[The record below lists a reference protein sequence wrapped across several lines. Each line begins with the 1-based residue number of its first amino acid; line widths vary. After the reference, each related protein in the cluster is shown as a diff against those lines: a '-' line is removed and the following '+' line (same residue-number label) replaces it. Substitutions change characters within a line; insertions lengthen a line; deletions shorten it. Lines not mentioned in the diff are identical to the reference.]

1 MQNNDRPASPVIEQ
15 PTHDHPRSLAAKVQP
30 RRLTDSHR
38 RGSNPRRGFE
48 LMKKGGACSGSKQ
61 NEQAHWR
68 DVNPAQASSALSSFA
83 MRARILRR
91 EACRAGKNAP
101 KTHNICG

>member
-1 MQNNDRPASPVIEQ
+1 
-15 PTHDHPRSLAAKVQP
+15 VQP

-38 RGSNPRRGFE
+38 RGGNPHRGFE
-48 LMKKGGACSGSKQ
+48 LMKKGGACSGSLTLRRRRQ
-61 NEQAHWR
+61 HSR
-68 DVNPAQASSALSSFA
+68 HS
-83 MRARILRR
+83 RCARILRR